1 MRGTDASLYIPQI
14 AALAWGD
21 FVNVDCAACHHIAL
35 LTPEPLLRVGLS
47 PAARCSISRGGAA
60 PIDWTSLSDAKIEA
74 FALATQ
80 RRISPHLLGRKLL

>member
-21 FVNVDCAACHHIAL
+21 FVNVDCAARHHIAL

-47 PAARCSISRGGAA
+47 PAARCFAGNDAA
-60 PIDWTSLSDAKIEA
+60 SARNLSASL
-74 FALATQ
+74 
-80 RRISPHLLGRKLL
+80 GYRKQLDGVGLDQV